1 MSGIVKVTGE
11 KRLQLSFGVEEE
23 RVNSEIQDDHDTVK
37 EGIYLL
43 IQQAATSEGSIHM
56 RVNLNQSKVFDI
68 FVNYCLVNFTTSLNW
83 RYKSYNTNISDI
95 FTESDESLCM
105 LILENNAEDFLK
117 VYETGNIVTRKES
130 RTKYTKSKGHIN
142 AKFKEWNRNGIKRF
156 NLLVRTVKKNRSLAC
171 SLELEMKL
179 KQKYEGIFKDSN
191 HSNILGNE
199 SENEDD
205 MNDKDVD
212 AYDGFA
218 GDEILTE
225 AVNESIATQCT
236 NITGI

>member
-1 MSGIVKVTGE
+1 M
-11 KRLQLSFGVEEE
+11 SFGVEEE
-23 RVNSEIQDDHDTVK
+23 RVNSEIHDNHDTVK
-37 EGIYLL
+37 EDIYQL
-43 IQQAATSEGSIHM
+43 IQQAATSEGLINM
-56 RVNLNQSKVFDI
+56 RVNLDQSKLFDI

-83 RYKSYNTNISDI
+83 RYKSYNTNLSDI

-105 LILENNAEDFLK
+105 LILENNADDFLK
-117 VYETGNIVTRKES
+117 VYTTGNIVTRKES
-130 RTKYTKSKGHIN
+130 KTKYTKSKGSVN
-142 AKFKEWNRNGIKRF
+142 AKFKGWNRNGIKRF

-199 SENEDD
+199 SENEDVSSD
-205 MNDKDVD
+205 EDVD

-218 GDEILTE
+218 GDDLLAET
-225 AVNESIATQCT
+225 VNETIASQCT

>member
-1 MSGIVKVTGE
+1 M
-11 KRLQLSFGVEEE
+11 SFGVEEE
-23 RVNSEIQDDHDTVK
+23 RVNSEIHDNHDTVK
-37 EGIYLL
+37 EDIYQL
-43 IQQAATSEGSIHM
+43 IQQAATSEGLINM

-68 FVNYCLVNFTTSLNW
+68 FVNHCLVNFTTSLNW
-83 RYKSYNTNISDI
+83 RCKSHNTNISDI

-105 LILENNAEDFLK
+105 LILENNADDFLK
-117 VYETGNIVTRKES
+117 VYTTENIVTRKES
-130 RTKYTKSKGHIN
+130 KTRYTKSKGN
-142 AKFKEWNRNGIKRF
+142 VNVKFKGWNRNGIKRF

-205 MNDKDVD
+205 TSDEDVD

-218 GDEILTE
+218 GDDLF
-225 AVNESIATQCT
+225 ADAMNETIAMQCT
-236 NITGI
+236 NITGVKYR

>member
-37 EGIYLL
+37 EDIYQL
-43 IQQAATSEGSIHM
+43 IQQAATSEGLINM

-83 RYKSYNTNISDI
+83 RYKSYNTKISDI

-105 LILENNAEDFLK
+105 LILENNADDFLK
-117 VYETGNIVTRKES
+117 VYTTGNIVTRKES
-130 RTKYTKSKGHIN
+130 KTKYTKSKGSVN
-142 AKFKEWNRNGIKRF
+142 AKFKGWNRNGIKRF

-199 SENEDD
+199 SDNEDD
-205 MNDKDVD
+205 TSDEDVD

-218 GDEILTE
+218 GDDLF
-225 AVNESIATQCT
+225 ADAMNETIATQCT
-236 NITGI
+236 NITGV